1 MVTMSVEEAQ
11 KNFIGVLDLVTAG
24 EDVVLCQEGQ
34 PVVRMTALPARSGHR
49 TPGTAKGEI
58 TIAPDFDA
66 PLSED
71 ELKEFES

>member
-1 MVTMSVEEAQ
+1 MVTMSVEEAK
-11 KNFIGVLDLVTAG
+11 KNFSSVLDLVAAG

-34 PVVRMTALPARSGHR
+34 PVVRVTALPAKSGHR
-49 TPGTAKGEI
+49 TPGTAKGMI

-66 PLSED
+66 PLSDD

>member
-11 KNFIGVLDLVTAG
+11 KNFIGVLNLVTAG
-24 EDVVLCQEGQ
+24 EVVILYQEGQ
-34 PVVRMTALPARSGHR
+34 PVVRMTALPAKAGHR
-49 TPGTAKGEI
+49 TPGTAKGKI

-71 ELKEFES
+71 ELKEFDA